1 MIELLQLSF
10 MQNAILACFFG
21 GTCLAVIGVCVTLM
35 EIPFL
40 GICMSHAAFLG
51 AVLGLVCGFN
61 PLLGALAVCAVTGML
76 VGPIAD
82 HAGTSANNIL
92 GVIFSA
98 AMGLAFLLLSRI
110 PGPKSEALNL
120 IWGSILTISRLEV
133 LVLGAI
139 TAAVLLLLVVF
150 FKEVRAV
157 LFNREIAAA
166 SGIADGVFYYGIIV
180 ISGLV
185 VSASLNI
192 VGGLLIA
199 SLLVNPANAANQ
211 LCSRLWSMCVVAALI
226 AVGSCLAGLALSY
239 WFAVPTGAVIVL
251 VSSAAFLAA
260 FIFSPKRRRV
270 AGGGQ
275 EQA

>member
-1 MIELLQLSF
+1 MIELLNMSF
-10 MQNAILACFFG
+10 MQNAILASVFG
-21 GTCLAVIGVCVTLM
+21 GVCLSAIGVCVTLM

-51 AVLGLVCGFN
+51 AIVGLTCGFN
-61 PLLGALAVCAVTGML
+61 PLLGALLACGLTSLL

-82 HAGTSANNIL
+82 QADTSSNNIL
-92 GVIFSA
+92 GIIFSA
-98 AMGLAFLLLSRI
+98 AMGLAFLLLARL

-120 IWGSILTISRLEV
+120 IWGSILTISRSEV
-133 LVLGAI
+133 VILGAI
-139 TAAVLLLLVVF
+139 TVAVVLLLAIF
-150 FKEVRAV
+150 YKEIRAV

-185 VSASLNI
+185 ISASLNI

-199 SLLVNPANAANQ
+199 SLLVNPANAAKQ
-211 LCSRLWSMCVVAALI
+211 LCTRLWTLFAVAALI
-226 AVGSCLAGLALSY
+226 AVGSCLFGLTLSY
-239 WFAVPTGAVIVL
+239 CFEVPTGAVIVL

-260 FIFSPKRRRV
+260 FILSPRRRQSS
-270 AGGGQ
+270 AN
-275 EQA
+275 

>member
-1 MIELLQLSF
+1 MIELLHMSF
-10 MQNAILACFFG
+10 MQNAVLASVFG
-21 GTCLAVIGVCVTLM
+21 GVCLSAIGVCVTLM

-40 GICMSHAAFLG
+40 GICMSHSAFLG
-51 AVLGLVCGFN
+51 AIVGLTCGFN
-61 PLLGALAVCAVTGML
+61 PLLGALLACGLTGLL

-82 HAGTSANNIL
+82 HAGTSSNNIL
-92 GVIFSA
+92 GIIFSA
-98 AMGLAFLLLSRI
+98 AMGLAFLLLARL
-110 PGPKSEALNL
+110 PGPKSEAMNL
-120 IWGSILTISRLEV
+120 IWGSILTISRTEV
-133 LVLGAI
+133 AVLGAI
-139 TAAVLLLLVVF
+139 TAAVVLLLAVF
-150 FKEVRAV
+150 YKEVRAV

-211 LCSRLWSMCVVAALI
+211 LCTRLWTLFVVAALI
-226 AVGSCLAGLALSY
+226 AVGSCLIGLALSY
-239 WFAVPTGAVIVL
+239 CFEVPTGAVIVL

-260 FIFSPKRRRV
+260 FIFSPRRRHSG
-270 AGGGQ
+270 ADK
-275 EQA
+275 ELP